1 LIKGQTLFEKRQM
14 RHDLLIADLTENTCV
29 VSAVVRVVGL
39 LILLSLVRFPPPA
52 NLNKGF
58 LNHNHAVFNLLIFRM
73 LLF

>member
-1 LIKGQTLFEKRQM
+1 M

-58 LNHNHAVFNLLIFRM
+58 F
-73 LLF
+73 